1 VAESAYDVVVIGG
14 GPAGATVSLHLAR
27 AGYSVC
33 LVERRTFPRET
44 LCGEFLSHEVV
55 GIIRDIGIDR
65 EFFSLGPSPITRFTL
80 CPDHGPMV
88 SEPLGFT
95 AYGLKRGAFDQLLLN
110 TAIKNGVHVL
120 QPADAEEIIRSGEDF
135 EIHCRM
141 NDKPLILQSRWCIGA
156 YGKTSPLD
164 KRLRRPFAGARTRL
178 NGIKF
183 HVPSPALTGISADE
197 IRIFT
202 GPGMYCGVN
211 HVDGGL
217 ATICFLERRAG
228 DNLPPRARLRE
239 LMIANKHFAY
249 VMGRSAIAAV
259 GDAPVYG
266 TGNIFFGT
274 RNLVEKGIFMIG
286 DAGQVISPLAGDGIG
301 MALQSAQLLGAL
313 FGEHRRPGPDARV
326 LEAEYCRRWA
336 EMFNSR
342 LRVAAALQRI
352 MLSTP
357 LRRLGIAFLSI
368 SPSLLRA
375 AIGMTRHRVNEAVP

>member
-1 VAESAYDVVVIGG
+1 M
-14 GPAGATVSLHLAR
+14 SLLLAR
-27 AGYSVC
+27 AGFSVC

-55 GIIRDIGIDR
+55 GIIRDLGIESDLH
-65 EFFSLGPSPITRFTL
+65 SLGPARITRFTL
-80 CPDHGPMV
+80 CPDRGPMF
-88 SEPLGFT
+88 SELLGFT
-95 AYGLKRGAFDQLLLN
+95 GYGLKRGAFDQLLLN

-120 QPADAEEIIRSGEDF
+120 QPADAEEIFRRGDGF
-135 EIHCRM
+135 EIRCRM
-141 NDKPLILQSRWCIGA
+141 NDTPLTLQSRWCIGA

-164 KRLRRPFAGARTRL
+164 KRLRRHFAGVRTRM
-178 NGIKF
+178 NAIKF
-183 HVPSPALTGISADE
+183 HVPSGALVGMGEDE

-211 HVDGGL
+211 HVDNGF
-217 ATICFLERRAG
+217 ATICFLERRVG

-239 LMIANKHFAY
+239 LMTANKHFAY

-301 MALQSAQLLGAL
+301 MALQSAQLLGTL
-313 FGEHRRPGPDARV
+313 FGEGRRVGPDARV
-326 LEAEYCRRWA
+326 LEAEYCRRW
-336 EMFNSR
+336 EQMFNSR

-375 AIGMTRHRVNEAVP
+375 AIGLTRDSVNEAAP

>member
-1 VAESAYDVVVIGG
+1 MAESVYDIVVIGG
-14 GPAGATVSLHLAR
+14 GPAGATVSLQLAR
-27 AGYSVC
+27 AGYFVC
-33 LVERRTFPRET
+33 LVERRAFPRET

-55 GIIRDIGIDR
+55 GIIHDLGIDR
-65 EFFSLGPSPITRFTL
+65 EFLSLGPSPITRFTL
-80 CPDHGPMV
+80 CPDRGPMV

-110 TAIKNGVHVL
+110 AAIKNGVHVL
-120 QPADAEEIIRSGEDF
+120 QPADAEEIVRSGEGF
-135 EIHCRM
+135 EIHCRT
-141 NDKPLILQSRWCIGA
+141 NDTPLTLHSRWCIGA

-164 KRLRRPFAGARTRL
+164 RRLRRPFAGARTRF

-183 HVPSPALTGISADE
+183 HVPSTALTGISADE
-197 IRIFT
+197 IWIFT

-239 LMIANKHFAY
+239 LMAANRHFAY

-286 DAGQVISPLAGDGIG
+286 DAGRVISPLAGDGIG
-301 MALQSAQLLGAL
+301 MALQSAQLLGTL
-313 FGEHRRPGPDARV
+313 FGERRRAGPDARV
-326 LEAEYCRRWA
+326 LESEYCRRW
-336 EMFNSR
+336 ERMFNSR
-342 LRVAAALQRI
+342 LRAAAALQRI

-375 AIGMTRHRVNEAVP
+375 AIGMTRGRTDHH